1 MKFSIPFVLLSLC
14 LWALPIEAL
23 RGPLPAG
30 PPSGPYADAKQIG
43 EITDRAL
50 AEISGLAPSRT
61 GKGLWWVHNDS
72 GDQPRLYVINARGKL
87 LARFSVPGARN
98 VDWEDLAA
106 GPGRDGKPALYIADI
121 GDNARRRDDLRL
133 YRVKEPDLS
142 KGAKNGAT
150 ENAEAFSFRYPD
162 GRHNAEA
169 LFVDPASGRPYI
181 VTKTMSPPGGVYRF
195 PMPLRAGQTVTLEP
209 VTGDAVA
216 RISQLILVT
225 GASAS
230 PDGGRVVI
238 RTYFAAWELTRGA
251 NGGFD
256 SLFDSTPQPVK
267 IALEKQGE
275 AISYSADGRA
285 ILTVSEKVPVPIYQI
300 RRLDGSSGDGRVR

>member
-23 RGPLPAG
+23 RRPLPAG

-121 GDNARRRDDLRL
+121 GDNDRKRDDLTL

-142 KGAKNGAT
+142 KGAKDGAT
-150 ENAEAFSFRYPD
+150 ENAEAFPFRYPD
-162 GRHNAEA
+162 GRHDAES
-169 LFVDPASGRPYI
+169 LIVDPKSGWPYI
-181 VTKTMSPPGGVYRF
+181 VTKTFSPPCGVYRF
-195 PMPLRAGQTVTLEP
+195 PMPLRAGQRVTLEK
-209 VTGDAVA
+209 VEGRAVES
-216 RISQLILVT
+216 ISRLMLAT
-225 GASAS
+225 GAAASA
-230 PDGGRVVI
+230 DGKRIIV
-238 RTYFAAWELTRGA
+238 RTYFTALEMARAEGA
-251 NGGFD
+251 TFD
-256 SLFDSTPQPVK
+256 SLFNSTPIPVK
-267 IALEKQGE
+267 IASERQGE
-275 AISYSADGRA
+275 AISYSADGKS
-285 ILTVSEKVPVPIYQI
+285 IITTSEKIPAPIHQI
-300 RRLDGSSGDGRVR
+300 KRSR